1 MKMASEASCGQREPL
16 GSGSAAAEV
25 GQPQPIT
32 FRSVTPADLILL
44 MSIRCRYHDHY

>member
-1 MKMASEASCGQREPL
+1 MKTVSEAVGKREPL

-32 FRSVTPADLILL
+32 FRSVTPAD
-44 MSIRCRYHDHY
+44 